1 MCTGKI
7 DIGTT
12 VYFTDKI
19 QAKLCGVS
27 CLILFIYFIFKISVA
42 QISAEEIKDTRVVC
56 LEIEAQNL
64 DKKVL
69 IFLKTI
75 SRASTIFRVNGFWAG
90 TSLFLQTVD

>member
-1 MCTGKI
+1 MELQFISQTK
-7 DIGTT
+7 
-12 VYFTDKI
+12 YK
-19 QAKLCGVS
+19 QNSGVS

-75 SRASTIFRVNGFWAG
+75 LRASAIFRVNGFWAG
-90 TSLFLQTVD
+90 TSLFLQTVN